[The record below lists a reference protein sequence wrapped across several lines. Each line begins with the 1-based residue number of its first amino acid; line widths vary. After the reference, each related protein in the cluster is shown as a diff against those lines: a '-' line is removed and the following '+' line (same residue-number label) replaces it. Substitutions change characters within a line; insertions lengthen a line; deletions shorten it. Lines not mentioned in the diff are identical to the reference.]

1 MMGKLLQERLKL
13 QMRAFIH
20 KCHHDSPL
28 DRFAGAAVSD
38 VSDVFMT
45 PPRGTTAAVEVECV
59 SASPVKVVSSPK
71 EMLPVSIA
79 ANMKDD
85 DRIQL
90 LLLPRCDVITVDNY
104 FPSRTR
110 NPLKIHCFKVV

>member
-1 MMGKLLQERLKL
+1 MMGKPLQERLKL

-79 ANMKDD
+79 ANTKDD
-85 DRIQL
+85 DRQNSIAL
-90 LLLPRCDVITVDNY
+90 VVVVMCFWITVDNY
-104 FPSRTR
+104 FLPGYQTQ
-110 NPLKIHCFKVV
+110 I